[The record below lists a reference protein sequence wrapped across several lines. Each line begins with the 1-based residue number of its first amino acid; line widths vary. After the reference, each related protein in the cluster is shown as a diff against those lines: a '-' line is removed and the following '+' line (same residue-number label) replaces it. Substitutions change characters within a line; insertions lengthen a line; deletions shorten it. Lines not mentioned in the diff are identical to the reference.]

1 MSEAKN
7 LLDDFT
13 SMHDEFIIEWNKAMI
28 SGDTSSLDRMTEDY
42 YVSFFKG
49 INDKPIMFNKQE
61 AITGMK
67 QSVTHFLGAEK
78 KFENRVIRLRDNEN
92 VVVFYEQLIV
102 KDENIL
108 ARLFTIEN
116 WKFINKKWVV
126 VRETEES
133 IH

>member
-49 INDKPIMFNKQE
+49 INDI
-61 AITGMK
+61 
-67 QSVTHFLGAEK
+67 
-78 KFENRVIRLRDNEN
+78 
-92 VVVFYEQLIV
+92 
-102 KDENIL
+102 
-108 ARLFTIEN
+108 
-116 WKFINKKWVV
+116 
-126 VRETEES
+126 
-133 IH
+133 